1 MISND
6 ELWSFIKFGKS
17 GEYKF
22 MLVLF
27 DIEDKDYYPIFFNSK
42 EEMESYENKIISET
56 KCRVEGEY
64 NL

>member
-1 MISND
+1 MIPND

-17 GEYKF
+17 RGFKF

-27 DIEDKDYYPIFFNSK
+27 DIEDKEYYPIFSSSK
-42 EEMESYENKIISET
+42 DEINTFKNNIISET